1 MRLNKKTGKKTE
13 TATAMRLKIPL
24 GSVKSW
30 LIVSALLLA
39 LVSLWVS
46 ARMVSELRTEEYK
59 KMEVWAEAVRS
70 LNHADEHTDLTL
82 VLRVLNNNTTI
93 PTIVRGKEGGI
104 QDFRNIKVPPGREED
119 YLQERAGQFDRDGR
133 RIRIYLQPEEGA
145 ASYYID
151 VLYDDSEIL
160 KLLRLYPYAQLLVV
174 LLYAAVAVVALLS
187 LKRSEQNKVWVGLSK
202 ETAHQLGTPISSLM
216 AWTNILH
223 STYPEDELIGEMD
236 KDVAR
241 LQLVA
246 DRFSKIGSVA
256 ELSPASLHQVLD
268 SVVDYL
274 RRRVSKRVQIVC
286 AYREEEDI
294 ILPLNVSLFEWVVEV
309 LLKNA
314 VDAMQ
319 GEGRITLRTGLCN
332 RGRRCWIEVTDTGKG
347 IVKSKFN
354 AVFRP
359 GYTTK
364 KRGWGLGLS
373 LAKRIVEEYH
383 RGHIFVKRS
392 ELNVGTTFR
401 IELRR

>member
-1 MRLNKKTGKKTE
+1 MS
-13 TATAMRLKIPL
+13 LKIPV
-24 GSVKSW
+24 GNVKSW

-39 LVSLWVS
+39 LASLWVS
-46 ARMVSELRTEEYK
+46 ARMVSDLRTEEYK

-104 QDFRNIKVPPGREED
+104 QDYRNIKVPSSADSDAYLREKAR
-119 YLQERAGQFDRDGR
+119 LFDSSGR
-133 RIRIYLQPEEGA
+133 RIRIYLQPEAGKD
-145 ASYYID
+145 SYYID

-160 KLLRLYPYAQLLVV
+160 KLLRLYPYAQLLAV
-174 LLYAAVAVVALLS
+174 LLYVIVAIVALMS

-216 AWTNILH
+216 AWTNLLH
-223 STYPEDELIGEMD
+223 TTYPEDELIGEMD

-241 LQLVA
+241 LQLIA

-256 ELSPASLHQVLD
+256 ELTPASLRAVLD

-274 RRRVSKRVQIVC
+274 RRRVSKRVEFVLDYRDVRDIV
-286 AYREEEDI
+286 
-294 ILPLNVSLFEWVVEV
+294 LPLNVSLFEWVVEV

-319 GEGRITLRTGLCN
+319 GEGRITLRMGLLG
-332 RGRRCWIEVTDTGKG
+332 RGRRCWVEVTDTGKG
-347 IVKSKFN
+347 ILKSKYKT
-354 AVFRP
+354 VFQP

-383 RGHIFVKRS
+383 KGRIFVKRS

-401 IELRR
+401 IELKV

>member
-1 MRLNKKTGKKTE
+1 MHVWSR
-13 TATAMRLKIPL
+13 I
-24 GSVKSW
+24 GSVKVW
-30 LIVSALLLA
+30 LVIAALLLA
-39 LVSLWVS
+39 VASLVASGFLVSD
-46 ARMVSELRTEEYK
+46 LRSEEYK

-93 PTIVRGKEGGI
+93 PTIVRSKDGGI
-104 QDFRNIKVPPGREED
+104 QDFRNIDVPEDAPED
-119 YLQERAGQFDRDGR
+119 YLARKAAFFEQNDH
-133 RIRIYLQPEEGA
+133 RIRIYLQDETNPHTD
-145 ASYYID
+145 YID
-151 VLYDDSEIL
+151 ILYDDSEIL
-160 KLLRLYPYAQLLVV
+160 KSLRIYPFVQMGVM
-174 LLYAAVAVVALLS
+174 LLYVLVAIVALLS

-216 AWTNILH
+216 AWTDILH
-223 STYPEDELIGEMD
+223 TNYPEDELIGEMD

-256 ELSPASLHQVLD
+256 ELSPASLHDTLD
-268 SVVDYL
+268 AVVEYL
-274 RRRVSKRVQIVC
+274 SRRVSSRVHFVQ
-286 AYREEEDI
+286 AYRENPDVEV
-294 ILPLNVSLFEWVVEV
+294 LLNRSLFEWVIEV

-319 GEGRITLRTGLCN
+319 GAGTITLAAGQN
-332 RGRRCWIEVTDTGKG
+332 GRRNWIEITDTGKG
-347 IVKSKFN
+347 ILKSKYKT
-354 AVFRP
+354 VFSP

-364 KRGWGLGLS
+364 NRGWGLGLS

-383 RGHIFVKRS
+383 KGRVFVKHS

-401 IELRR
+401 IELRKS

>member
-1 MRLNKKTGKKTE
+1 MILGRH
-13 TATAMRLKIPL
+13 I
-24 GSVKSW
+24 GSVKIW
-30 LIVSALLLA
+30 LVVVALMLA
-39 LVSLWVS
+39 VASLWIS
-46 ARMVSELRTEEYK
+46 AVMVADLRIEEYK

-82 VLRVLNNNTTI
+82 VLHVLNNNTTI
-93 PTIVRGKEGGI
+93 PTIVRGKDGII
-104 QDFRNIKVPPGREED
+104 QDFRNIKVPPSSED
-119 YLQERAGQFDRDGR
+119 SFLQEKAELFDNNGR
-133 RIRIYLQPEEGA
+133 RIRVYLQPDEGKS
-145 ASYYID
+145 SYYID

-174 LLYAAVAVVALLS
+174 VLYVAVAIVALMS

-223 STYPEDELIGEMD
+223 TSYPEDELIKEMD

-256 ELSPASLHQVLD
+256 ELSPTSLRQVLD
-268 SVVDYL
+268 SVVYYL
-274 RRRVSKRVQIVC
+274 RRRVSKRVQFVLAYQDVPDIVP
-286 AYREEEDI
+286 
-294 ILPLNVSLFEWVVEV
+294 PLNVSLFEWVIEV

-319 GEGRITLRTGLCN
+319 GEGQITLRMGLVT
-332 RGRRCWIEVTDTGKG
+332 RGKRCWVEVTDTGKG
-347 IVKSKFN
+347 IMKSKYK
-354 AVFRP
+354 AIFRP

-383 RGHIFVKRS
+383 RGRIFVKRS
-392 ELNVGTTFR
+392 ELNAGTTFR
-401 IELRR
+401 IELRL

>member
-1 MRLNKKTGKKTE
+1 MILGRH
-13 TATAMRLKIPL
+13 I
-24 GSVKSW
+24 GSVKIW
-30 LIVSALLLA
+30 LVVVALMLA
-39 LVSLWVS
+39 VASLWIS
-46 ARMVSELRTEEYK
+46 AVMVADLRIEEYK

-82 VLRVLNNNTTI
+82 VLHVLNNNTTI
-93 PTIVRGKEGGI
+93 PTIVRGKDGII
-104 QDFRNIKVPPGREED
+104 QDFRNIKVPPSSED
-119 YLQERAGQFDRDGR
+119 SFLQEKAEFFDNNGR
-133 RIRIYLQPEEGA
+133 RIRVYLQPDEGKS
-145 ASYYID
+145 SYYID

-174 LLYAAVAVVALLS
+174 VLYVAVAIVALMS

-223 STYPEDELIGEMD
+223 TSYPEDELIKEMD

-256 ELSPASLHQVLD
+256 ELSPTSLRQVLD

-274 RRRVSKRVQIVC
+274 RRRVSKRVQFVLAYQDVPDIVP
-286 AYREEEDI
+286 
-294 ILPLNVSLFEWVVEV
+294 PLNVSLFEWVIEV

-319 GEGRITLRTGLCN
+319 GEGQITLRMGLAT
-332 RGRRCWIEVTDTGKG
+332 RGKRCWVEVTDTGKG
-347 IVKSKFN
+347 IMKSKYK
-354 AVFRP
+354 AIFRP

-383 RGHIFVKRS
+383 RGRIFVKRS
-392 ELNVGTTFR
+392 ELNAGTTFR
-401 IELRR
+401 IELRL